1 MADYMMQQPATV
13 NPYEVLLNPPGA
25 GYPQSYPISAY
36 QNAGYAES
44 VASSS
49 TAQAPNDNYCS
60 KCERSFDT
68 GRDFK

>member
-36 QNAGYAES
+36 QNAGYGMLY
-44 VASSS
+44 S
-49 TAQAPNDNYCS
+49 TFVFDSTRYCS
-60 KCERSFDT
+60 W
-68 GRDFK
+68 